1 VNVKMLIVDDE
12 DKVRDMLQRYFR
24 SLGCE
29 VDTAPN
35 GRVALDLIGRVRYD
49 ILISDIMMPEL
60 DGVDLLRAVRQFHPY
75 LHAIMMTGYVKQENV
90 LACMRLGADNCV
102 FKPLTDLTELRES
115 VEDAVRLINR
125 WRAKL
130 AYLRTLKPDGENAP

>member
-1 VNVKMLIVDDE
+1 MNVKLLIVDDE
-12 DKVRDMLQRYFR
+12 EKVLEMLRRYFR
-24 SLGCE
+24 NLGCG

-35 GRVALDLIGRVRYD
+35 GQAALELIGRTRYD
-49 ILISDIMMPEL
+49 ILISDIHMPEL
-60 DGVDLLRAVRQFHPY
+60 DGVDLLRAVRRQHPY

-90 LACMRLGADNCV
+90 LACMRLGAYNCV

-125 WRAKL
+125 WRSKL
-130 AYLRTLKPDGENAP
+130 AYLRTLKPDEDNAI